1 MIIIEKSLQIMTQH
15 SKSIYPVQLGYRM
28 PAEWEKHAATQ
39 LHWPSNRDTW
49 PGRHLKKVEA
59 VFLDIIDVLHNY
71 EPVVLLVDLKT
82 DLKLVKEKMDK
93 LGICLSVVTLQQ
105 VYLNDVW
112 AGDCGPLCI
121 IRVYE

>member
-49 PGRHLKKVEA
+49 PGSHLKKVEA
-59 VFLDIIDVLHNY
+59 VFLDIIDVLHNC

-82 DLKLVKEKMDK
+82 DLKLDRK
-93 LGICLSVVTLQQ
+93 STR
-105 VYLNDVW
+105 LNSSHV
-112 AGDCGPLCI
+112 AI
-121 IRVYE
+121 SYAV

>member
-1 MIIIEKSLQIMTQH
+1 
-15 SKSIYPVQLGYRM
+15 M

-49 PGRHLKKVEA
+49 PGSHLKKVEA

-82 DLKLVKEKMDK
+82 DLKLVEEKLVK
-93 LGICLSVVTLQQ
+93 RGICLSEVALQQ
-105 VYLNDVW
+105 VSLNDVW
-112 AGDCGPLCI
+112 ARDCGPI
-121 IRVYE
+121 FIKRVKVGREEFALKIGRASCRERG